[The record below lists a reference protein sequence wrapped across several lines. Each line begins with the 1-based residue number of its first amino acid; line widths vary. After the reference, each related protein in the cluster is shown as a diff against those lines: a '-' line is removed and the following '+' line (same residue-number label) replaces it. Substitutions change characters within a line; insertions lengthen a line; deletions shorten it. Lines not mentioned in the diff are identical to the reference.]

1 VDFATHADLTGRLR
15 GLIILLDDQLTL
27 DQARVADE
35 LVDASEFG
43 LALEFLADRLAEDD
57 TPIPEDVRG
66 DFQRLSSELGIVDR
80 IMGPLGLGRLE
91 GDA

>member
-1 VDFATHADLTGRLR
+1 MDFATHADLTGRLH

-27 DQARVADE
+27 DQTRFADE

-43 LALEFLADRLAEDD
+43 PALEFLADRLAENEA
-57 TPIPEDVRG
+57 PIPDDVRR
-66 DFQRLSSELGIVDR
+66 DFQRLSSEMGIVDR
-80 IMGPLGLGRLE
+80 IMGPLGHCRPE